1 MIADFNVRKIY
12 SAVERMD
19 GCEYSLEIIIAPLKE
34 GIAETILLLKELLK
48 QAMDD
53 CKISLQSEYIIL

>member
-1 MIADFNVRKIY
+1 
-12 SAVERMD
+12 MD

-48 QAMDD
+48 QTMDD

>member
-1 MIADFNVRKIY
+1 MVADFNVRKIY
-12 SAVERMD
+12 STVERMD
-19 GCEYSLEIIIAPLKE
+19 GCEYSLEIIIAPLQE

-48 QAMDD
+48 QTMDD